1 MIFWNTPAQ
10 VRQMNDI
17 GSFLLADLL
26 LACFVVYSVGMAFG
40 FELTHVYFNG
50 QSSVYVGSAW
60 RA

>member
-1 MIFWNTPAQ
+1 
-10 VRQMNDI
+10 MNDI

-50 QSSVYVGSAW
+50 QSSVYVGSA
-60 RA
+60 